1 MKTNI
6 VGLAVVGLALA
17 GCGSGVQA
25 PANVQGTWGADCSSP
40 FIKIGESQIHVYPD
54 NADYDLKSVKLDG
67 ANLTLGYDSAA
78 GAVTE
83 TYVIEGDTLRL
94 DHGLY
99 AGSEATWHKQP
110 MKKC

>member
-1 MKTNI
+1 MK
-6 VGLAVVGLALA
+6 VKFLGLMAASMVLA

-25 PANVQGTWGADCSSP
+25 PASVQGTWGADCTSP

-54 NADYDLKSVKLDG
+54 KADYDLKSVKVDG
-67 ANLTLGYDSAA
+67 ANVTFGYNSSA

-94 DHGLY
+94 DHGTY
-99 AGSEATWHKQP
+99 AGSDATWHKQP